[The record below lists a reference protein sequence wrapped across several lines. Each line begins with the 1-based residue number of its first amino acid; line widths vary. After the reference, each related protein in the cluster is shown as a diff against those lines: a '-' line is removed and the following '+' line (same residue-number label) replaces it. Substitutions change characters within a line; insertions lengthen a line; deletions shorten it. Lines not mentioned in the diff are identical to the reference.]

1 MVGAILS
8 LFLGWDGGPRG
19 GSIRLPEKDQEDA
32 PPATQIDLGQQS
44 PAEEGLA
51 VLRPIEQLKSVK
63 RKLSS
68 YFANRVKEAY
78 ANRTVSPGRDSPAP
92 APGPGPSSPSPI
104 AIRSSR
110 FSRTAGSAY
119 GYRSRLGSRVTF
131 SSNPGNGLRSRS
143 LASTAMNRT
152 ASITTFTDADVPR
165 EDLNFAQRLI
175 MG

>member
-8 LFLGWDGGPRG
+8 LFLSWDGGPRG
-19 GSIRLPEKDQEDA
+19 GSIRLPEKDQEDV
-32 PPATQIDLGQQS
+32 PTTTQIDLGQQS
-44 PAEEGLA
+44 PAEEGRA
-51 VLRPIEQLKSVK
+51 ALRPIEQLKGVK
-63 RKLSS
+63 RKISS

-78 ANRTVSPGRDSPAP
+78 ANRTASPGRDSPG
-92 APGPGPSSPSPI
+92 PGAGPSSPSPI

-119 GYRSRLGSRVTF
+119 GYRSRLGSRVAF
-131 SSNPGNGLRSRS
+131 PGNAGNGLRSRS

-152 ASITTFTDADVPR
+152 ASLTFTDADAPR